1 MNRLLKV
8 YLAAGMTFLLS
19 VYVILLSLWFEAAL
33 NGSVTGQYI
42 VAIDTNA
49 LGESYLEL
57 GLLFLFLPV
66 ATWVFTNGLRR
77 LLRSEEVV

>member
-1 MNRLLKV
+1 MNQLVRV
-8 YLAAGMTFLLS
+8 YLGAGMAFLLS
-19 VYVILLSLWFEAAL
+19 VYAIMLSLWFEATL
-33 NGSVTGQYI
+33 NGSVNGQFV

-66 ATWVFTNGLRR
+66 AVWVFTRGLRG
-77 LLRSEEVV
+77 LLRSSEGP